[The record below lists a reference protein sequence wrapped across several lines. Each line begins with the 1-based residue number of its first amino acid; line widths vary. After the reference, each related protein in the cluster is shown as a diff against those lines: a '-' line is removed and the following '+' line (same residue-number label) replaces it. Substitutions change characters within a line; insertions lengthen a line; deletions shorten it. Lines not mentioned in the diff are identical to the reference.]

1 MGRSRPMYE
10 EMICSGMAVVIAGVK
25 NVAAKK
31 PLFSRIYVY
40 PIAAALGFGV
50 GRLISDVNEKRW
62 ADREL
67 AIWDY
72 VHRHPEDFP
81 EITPKKYKE
90 VLEPWH
96 PIR

>member
-1 MGRSRPMYE
+1 MSRTRPPYE
-10 EMICSGMAVVIAGVK
+10 EILCS
-25 NVAAKK
+25 
-31 PLFSRIYVY
+31 LFATGTALVMNILSRRPILSRIYIY
-40 PIAAALGFGV
+40 PLAAGIGFGA
-50 GRLISDVNEKRW
+50 GRLLSDVNEKRY

-90 VLEPWH
+90 ILEPWH